1 MYGTNGNCKTLS
13 KILSGYIKKYKYH
26 GYSWV
31 QQFIANAVSQK
42 TRLRS
47 VLTSSCEK
55 YRFFFQSFLLEQALV
70 HVLKTFYKVR
80 QIICIFVMEKIEDI
94 KVLVY
99 NVSSIK
105 LSALICYFMFIL
117 ITNLMKFSFPKLIYE
132 S

>member
-1 MYGTNGNCKTLS
+1 
-13 KILSGYIKKYKYH
+13 
-26 GYSWV
+26 
-31 QQFIANAVSQK
+31 
-42 TRLRS
+42 
-47 VLTSSCEK
+47 
-55 YRFFFQSFLLEQALV
+55 
-70 HVLKTFYKVR
+70 
-80 QIICIFVMEKIEDI
+80 MEKIEDI